1 MKRGFFICF
10 TGIDGSGKTTLAK
23 SLVEAMKKNGIEC
36 RYVYNRFN
44 PFMLKPFIIVARAIF
59 LRGKDMFENYTE
71 DSNAKRRLFKNRLLS
86 GIYQSFLLFD
96 YSFQIFL
103 KVKIPLMFSK
113 NIICDRYIYDTVCTD
128 LAVDLNYSEKKTMD
142 ILRECLYLFPKP
154 DMIFLI
160 DVLEEVAYGRKDDI
174 PSVDYLKD
182 RREIYLEIGREYEMM
197 TLDGT
202 KDLAELE
209 DTIVTKVIKMRGDIK
224 LTRGKNNE

>member
-1 MKRGFFICF
+1 MTRNNFFICF

-23 SLVEAMKKNGIEC
+23 SLVVVMKRKGIEC

-44 PFMLKPFIIVARAIF
+44 PFMLKPFIIVARALF
-59 LRGKDMFENYTE
+59 LRGTDVFEDYTE
-71 DSNAKRRLFKNRLLS
+71 DCNAKKKLFKNRFLS
-86 GIYQSFLLFD
+86 VIYQSFLLFD

-103 KVKIPLMFSK
+103 KVKIPLMLGR

-142 ILRECLYLFPKP
+142 ILRKCLYLFPKP

-160 DVLEEVAYGRKDDI
+160 DVLEEVAYGRKGDV

-182 RREIYLEIGREYEMM
+182 RRNIYLEIGREHEMM
-197 TLDGT
+197 ILDGT
-202 KDLAELE
+202 QDLAELK
-209 DTIVTKVIKMRGDIK
+209 DVVGNKVIEYVENLFQK
-224 LTRGKNNE
+224 